1 MEELKSC
8 PMAQVGDVV
17 RFRIGMFQYVYG
29 IVVDRVLSDSFLI
42 RFDRISRIIPA
53 SGIKEVMIVDMDRE
67 HYPVIGTVVEYTAE
81 VGDTPVRG
89 TVMGA
94 LYSDLFAIISPEAF
108 NVVASRNVSWG
119 VLDEEEIKG
128 DAVPCGCTCVE
139 VAIKHIEKAMEV
151 LHSMSS
157 TIDEEKSVCRIG
169 SVFTRP
175 AYPHNFYALF
185 KWNGEVRFLNV
196 TRNRMWSPKRNLR
209 VSQLQDPMGETLTA
223 KEFQRITGLDMSY
236 FTLITED

>member
-42 RFDRISRIIPA
+42 RFGRISRIIPA
-53 SGIKEVMIVDMDRE
+53 ANIREVMTVDTDRE

-119 VLDEEEIKG
+119 VLDEE
-128 DAVPCGCTCVE
+128 
-139 VAIKHIEKAMEV
+139 KA
-151 LHSMSS
+151 
-157 TIDEEKSVCRIG
+157 VCRIG

-209 VSQLQDPMGETLTA
+209 VSQLQDPMGETLTT

-236 FTLITED
+236 FTLITEDL